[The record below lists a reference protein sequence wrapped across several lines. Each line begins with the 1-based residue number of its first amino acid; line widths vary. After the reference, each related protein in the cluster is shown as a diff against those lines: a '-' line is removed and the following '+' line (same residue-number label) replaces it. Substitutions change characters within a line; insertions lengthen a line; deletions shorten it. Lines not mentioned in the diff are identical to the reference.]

1 MMIGLIYRGVPFLQ
15 ETRRSVED
23 AADDSFHST
32 RVQPRKEPFH
42 VSGHQ
47 VRVKGERQGV
57 DFARLLVRFPQVVSI
72 VYQ

>member
-57 DFARLLVRFPQVVSI
+57 DFARLLVRFP
-72 VYQ
+72 